1 MNNTELTLDQEL
13 SLIELEGVNGAFWQR
28 IALRFIRQNG
38 KKAIIFYAGLA
49 GGLAGGADFE
59 KAAHEAGKN
68 AGIVNSGSTNVV
80 DNGDGKGCTD
90 RNLPF

>member
-1 MNNTELTLDQEL
+1 MTNELLDQEL
-13 SLIELEGVNGAFWQR
+13 SLNELEDVNGAFWQR

-38 KKAIIFYAGLA
+38 QKAVVFYAGLA

-68 AGIVNSGSTNVV
+68 AGILNSGSTNVV
-80 DNGDGKGCTD
+80 DNGDGRGCTD
-90 RNLPF
+90 LNLPF